1 MLRTELRKLLP
12 YRTVWVILVLFAVLF
27 VGFVSAGSSF
37 TVNGQRMGDTL
48 YAFPELWPRLAYVAH
63 YFTLLLGILLI
74 ILITDEFQ
82 FRTFRQQVIDGRSVG
97 DLLVAKFAVSVGLVL
112 FGVLVVLAAG
122 VYFGLIRGAQAPA
135 SGAVTAQLPAV
146 ALYAVQTLG
155 YLGLAALLAV
165 LVRRSGAAI
174 LLFLLYVW
182 VAEPL
187 LRYLLLPDVIDQYMP
202 TKVLGALTPTPG
214 QEMLTSM
221 VGASGDLLPSQA
233 LPIALAYTAVFWGLS
248 YLLLRNRDL

>member
-1 MLRTELRKLLP
+1 MLATELRKLLP
-12 YRTVWVILVLFAVLF
+12 YRTVWVILVLFVVLL
-27 VGFVSAGSSF
+27 VGFVSAGSSV
-37 TVNGQRMGDTL
+37 TINGQQMGNQL

-82 FRTFRQQVIDGRSVG
+82 FRTFRQQIIDGRSVG
-97 DLLVAKFAVSVGLVL
+97 ELLGGKFAVSLGLTL
-112 FGVLVVLAAG
+112 FGVLVVLATG
-122 VYFGLIRGAQAPA
+122 LYFGLTRATAPA
-135 SGAVTAQLPAV
+135 PGSMVAQLPAV
-146 ALYAVQTLG
+146 ALYAVQTLA

-165 LVRRSGAAI
+165 LLRRSGAAI

-187 LRYLLLPDVIDQYMP
+187 LRYLLLPDALDQYMP

-214 QEMLTSM
+214 QEMLTTM
-221 VGASGDLLPSQA
+221 VGASGDLPVAHA
-233 LPIALAYTAVFWGLS
+233 LPLALAYAALFWALS
-248 YLLLRNRDL
+248 YLLLRYRDL